1 MDWKDVGAWVKKN
14 AGPGAALVGSLL
26 TGNAPGAI
34 AAGVA
39 LVSSATGVSDPAA
52 VLERLQTDPQTMVEL
67 RRLAVQEQASI
78 REHIRMMQDAEQRDR
93 QSEHKEQ
100 QETIRTGDTAQDE
113 YVRHTRPKM
122 ARQSWYVTA
131 GYVVAFEGLKAAGVF
146 QFGASVELAMLLS
159 APAWAY
165 LGFRTLD
172 KRAPGVAL
180 QAVQAV
186 TGKR

>member
-26 TGNAPGAI
+26 SGNAPGAI

-39 LVSSATGVSDPAA
+39 LVSSATGVSEPAA

-67 RRLAVQEQASI
+67 RRLAVQDQASI
-78 REHIRMMQDAEQRDR
+78 REHIRLMHEAEQRDR
-93 QSEHKEQ
+93 QAEHKEQ
-100 QETIRTGDTAQDE
+100 QDTIRTGDTADDQ

-131 GYVVAFEGLKAAGVF
+131 AYVVAFEALKAGGVF
-146 QFGASVELAMLLS
+146 SLGASVELAMLLS

-165 LGFRTLD
+165 LGFRTMD
-172 KRAPGVAL
+172 KRAPGALGRLADVARG
-180 QAVQAV
+180 A
-186 TGKR
+186 R